1 MENVFL
7 DGTVR
12 ILNERSLFQ
21 DLCPWFMEN
30 LGYLPSLKK
39 IGDNIF
45 ILKLKEKTIEVNGYG
60 ELTRLLFGGAENS
73 LNIPLPF
80 PDDLSYI

>member
-1 MENVFL
+1 MPFYNV
-7 DGTVR
+7 
-12 ILNERSLFQ
+12 
-21 DLCPWFMEN
+21 
-30 LGYLPSLKK
+30 Y
-39 IGDNIF
+39 
-45 ILKLKEKTIEVNGYG
+45 IEANGYG